1 MSGFLKKG
9 IALAAGPSSLLVM
22 SMVQGGGL
30 EKPGWLTIGVALWMV
45 IWWVTEV
52 APIAVTSL
60 LPIVLFPAMDILDM
74 SQATAPYGHRF
85 VFLFLGGF
93 VIALALE
100 KWDLHKRIALRIIG
114 WTGSG
119 QRSMIL
125 GFMLASAFLSMWI
138 SNTATTLMMLPI
150 ASSVIFILE
159 KNTSLN
165 EKELKRLGMVCML
178 SIAYA
183 ANIGGIATLVG
194 TPPNAAMA
202 GILSEQQGVEITF
215 AEWFKF
221 GLPFSVIMLILSYF
235 LLVRVIHP
243 ISNQVSEEG
252 KQVIELE
259 AKKLGAWSSGQF
271 RVMMIFVLTALLWI
285 SRSFIN
291 DILPFKIDDTMVSI
305 GMAALLFILP
315 SGGQEKA
322 QNSVQW
328 KPLLNWDDTQKL
340 PWGIL
345 LLFGGGMSLASAFKA
360 TQVVEWLGHL
370 FAGVGDWP
378 ILIFILMLCAVA
390 LFATELMSNLA
401 LVNVF
406 IPVVGSIAVFNDQN
420 PLLLAVPVTMACSC
434 AFMFPMATPPNAIV
448 FSSGRIS
455 MSDMARTGVWLNLAG
470 VLILMICLW
479 CYMQLGWL

>member
-1 MSGFLKKG
+1 MSPLLKKG
-9 IALAAGPSSLLVM
+9 IALAAGPFALILM

-30 EKPGWLTIGVALWMV
+30 QKSGYLTIGVALWMV

-60 LPIVLFPAMDILDM
+60 LPIVLLPALGILDM

-93 VIALALE
+93 IIALALE
-100 KWDLHKRIALRIIG
+100 KWDLHKRIALRIIR

-119 QRSMIL
+119 QRSMVL

-159 KNTSLN
+159 KNSSLG
-165 EKELKRLGMVCML
+165 ERELKRLGMVCML
-178 SIAYA
+178 SIACA

-202 GILSEQQGVEITF
+202 GILFEQQGIEITF
-215 AEWFKF
+215 SKWLKF
-221 GLPFSVIMLILSYF
+221 GFPFSIVMLLLSYF

-252 KQVIELE
+252 QMVIVQE
-259 AKKLGAWSSGQF
+259 AKKLGDWTSGQF

-291 DILPFKIDDTMVSI
+291 EVLPFKLDDTMISI
-305 GMAALLFILP
+305 GMAGLLFILP
-315 SGGQEKA
+315 AGKQKNEK
-322 QNSVQW
+322 SSEW
-328 KPLLNWDDTQKL
+328 KPLLNWEDTKKL

-345 LLFGGGMSLASAFKA
+345 LLFGGGMSLAGAFKE
-360 TQVVEWLGHL
+360 TEVVEWLGQL

-455 MSDMARTGVWLNLAG
+455 MSDMAKTGVWLNLVG
-470 VLILMICLW
+470 ILVLMICLW